1 MDNMQLIN
9 EARDSLFG
17 RQTQYLCDKW
27 RPYLE
32 AISESRRDQG
42 RPVDDM
48 LLATTANCLEN
59 TARWM
64 GRMDEATQAVNVGSF
79 INHGFELITAVMPNL
94 ISNEIFSVQPMTRRT
109 GEVFFMD
116 ILYGSTKGDRTT
128 GDTMFGSTVS
138 GNANQNYSAEQ
149 IVDET
154 IATGDGGTVAFAGT
168 LTSAPLVSTSATVTL
183 KATNAGAGA
192 TESTDT
198 AGDIATAAATV
209 TAWTLNYTTGAW
221 TVTFAVGEAPTLNTA
236 VSLSYSVSFEANPDL
251 IPEVNLR
258 VTSTPVTAKNRK
270 LRAVYSLDASYD
282 LEQAF
287 GRSMDTELKSAVAM
301 EIRQELDTYNLNNV
315 INNAGSG
322 NTTWNS
328 ALPAG
333 GVSWVDHKWSFI
345 DQALI
350 PASNDI
356 FVNTRRAAGNFI
368 VAGTDVCNVIEAL
381 APRFK
386 REGKTIPGPHYIGM
400 LDHWRVYKNPHYPV
414 GQALVGYKGSMFL
427 EAGYVFAPY
436 MPIYTTRTAM
446 LDDMMGRFGIAT
458 ANGDLMVNNQFYST
472 ITVT

>member
-1 MDNMQLIN
+1 MDNNMMIR

-17 RQTQYLCDKW
+17 RQTKYLCDKW
-27 RPYLE
+27 SPYLE
-32 AISESRRDQG
+32 AIMEARREQG

-48 LLATTANCLEN
+48 LLATTATCLEN

-64 GRMDEATQAVNVGSF
+64 GRMDEATKAVNVGSF

-116 ILYGSTKGDRTT
+116 ILYGTTKGNITA
-128 GDTMFGSTVS
+128 GDTMFGSSAS
-138 GNANQNYSAEQ
+138 GNAGHNYSSES
-149 IVDET
+149 ISKEN
-154 IATGDGGTVAFAGT
+154 IGTGDGGEVTFSGTLSSAPVKSSAGSLKLYTTVAAASLELGH
-168 LTSAPLVSTSATVTL
+168 TSGMDLSD
-183 KATNAGAGA
+183 NA
-192 TESTDT
+192 E
-198 AGDIATAAATV
+198 I
-209 TAWTLNYTTGAW
+209 TAWSLNATTGAFS
-221 TVTFAVGEAPTLNTA
+221 VTFDTAPDADAAITLD
-236 VSLSYSVSFEANPDL
+236 YSISFETNTDL
-251 IPEVNLR
+251 IPEVNLQ
-258 VTSTPVTAKNRK
+258 VTSTPVTAANRK

-301 EIRQELDTYNLNNV
+301 EIRQELDTFNLANV
-315 INNAGSG
+315 LAGAGSG
-322 NTTWNS
+322 DTSWDQTPDS
-328 ALPAG
+328 
-333 GVSWVDHKWSFI
+333 GVSWNDHKWSFI
-345 DQALI
+345 DKALI

-356 FVNTRRAAGNFI
+356 FASTRRAAGNFI
-368 VAGTDVCNVIEAL
+368 VAGNNVCNIIESL

-400 LDHWRVYKNPHYPV
+400 LDHWRVYKNPHFNADT
-414 GQALVGYKGSMFL
+414 ALVGYKGSMFL

-458 ANGDLMVNNQFYST
+458 ANGNLMVNNNFFST
-472 ITVT
+472 ISITSS